1 MRADA
6 TKDYVVYLFASLIF
20 LAGLFGVYDDV
31 AVSAGG
37 RTPGGAKQE
46 SLTQLPAPFP
56 GVSRLHLVLIG
67 ADERPHD
74 VGRSDT
80 LMVMWLNPQL
90 KKAAIMSIPRDL
102 KTEIPGHSATKIN
115 AAFAFGGAPLTR
127 ATVESL
133 LGLKTDGYLKV
144 NFEGFCKAVDTLGGV
159 DVIVPDVEGEGRGM
173 NYDDNWG
180 NLHVH
185 LTPGKHHLNG
195 YEAMGFCRYR
205 KSNIHGLGD
214 GDGGRAARQ
223 QQFIKA
229 MVEQK
234 LKVTNLPG
242 LLAAGRQISSCIE
255 TNFTWRQCVDLA
267 RLLREMGPSDIKT
280 LTVPVNDNMEG
291 GVWFSHLAEGAFR
304 EMLTQIDQHLDSVKS
319 AVCDVDVY
327 NGSGVA
333 GLGKAAAEQLTQAG
347 FKVIKT
353 QTAPSRSHDATR
365 IRYEPGNQSLALAA
379 AAALGVGK
387 PEPAPIVDRSS
398 LPNVPIEIIVGQD
411 YEKIAGT
418 DTTLPAT
425 AVPARRDDTGRSPES
440 N

>member
-1 MRADA
+1 M
-6 TKDYVVYLFASLIF
+6 VYMLASLIV

-37 RTPGGAKQE
+37 AGETTGTQN
-46 SLTQLPAPFP
+46 SLAHMPAPFA
-56 GVSRLHLVLIG
+56 GTNRMHLVLIG

-74 VGRSDT
+74 IGRSDT

-115 AAFAFGGAPLTR
+115 AAFAYGGAKLTR
-127 ATVESL
+127 ATVEQL
-133 LGLKTDGYLKV
+133 LGITTDGYLKV
-144 NFEGFCKAVDTLGGV
+144 NFAGFCKAVDTLGGV
-159 DVIVPDVEGEGRGM
+159 DVIVPDVEGKGRGM

-195 YEAMGFCRYR
+195 YETMGFCRYR

-229 MVEQK
+229 IVEQK

-242 LLAAGRQISSCIE
+242 LLTAGRQISSCVE
-255 TNFTWRQCVDLA
+255 TNLSWRQCVDLA
-267 RLLREMGPSDIKT
+267 RLLKEMGPSDIKT
-280 LTVPVNDNMEG
+280 LTVPVNDSMEG
-291 GVWFSHLAEGAFR
+291 GVWFSHLAEAPFR
-304 EMLTQIDQHLDSVKS
+304 EMLAQIDQHLDSLKS
-319 AVCDVDVY
+319 AVCDVEVY
-327 NGSGVA
+327 NGSGLA

-347 FKVIKT
+347 FKVMKT
-353 QTAPSRSHDATR
+353 STSTDRSYDVTR

-379 AAALGVGK
+379 AAALGAGK
-387 PEPAPIVDRSS
+387 PEPAPIGDTSS
-398 LPNVPIEIIVGQD
+398 LPNIPLEIIVGRD
-411 YEKIAGT
+411 YQTVAGAAGVAPEAA
-418 DTTLPAT
+418 DQG
-425 AVPARRDDTGRSPES
+425 RNDTGRSAEG